1 MKLSVVMPVYN
12 EQRTLREII
21 DKVKRVDVEKEIVIV
36 DDGSGDKIRP
46 ILDSLQ
52 NPIIKIIR
60 HAANKGKGAAIRTA
74 LNYISGDACIIQ
86 DGDLEYEPQDYL
98 KLIQPIKNGQ
108 ADIVYGS
115 RFLAKKRVTTP
126 FHYLVNWFL
135 TFCTNLL
142 YGCGL
147 TDMETC
153 YKLFK
158 TNVIK
163 ELDLVS
169 DGFEIEAELT
179 VKAIKKGYRIHEVP
193 ILYRARDYHDG
204 KKIGWRDG
212 LKTIYVIFEYKFK
225 NHKTQKSGISV
236 PK

>member
-1 MKLSVVMPVYN
+1 MKLSVIMPVYN
-12 EQRTLREII
+12 EERTLREII
-21 DKVKRVDVEKEIVIV
+21 DRVSSVDIEKEIVIV
-36 DDGSGDKIRP
+36 DDASGDKTKQ
-46 ILDSLQ
+46 ILNSLQ
-52 NPIIKIIR
+52 DVSIKIIR
-60 HAANKGKGAAIRTA
+60 HASNKGKGVSIRTA
-74 LNYISGDACIIQ
+74 LDYVSGDACIIQ

-98 KLIQPIKNGQ
+98 KLIEPVRSGQ
-108 ADIVYGS
+108 AEIVYGS

-126 FHYLVNWFL
+126 FHYVVNWFL

-142 YGCGL
+142 YSCGL

-163 ELDLVS
+163 ELDLKS

-179 VKAIKKGYRIHEVP
+179 VKAIKKGHRIQEVP
-193 ILYRARDYHDG
+193 ILYHARNYHEG

-212 LKTIYVIFEYKFK
+212 TKTLYTILKFRFR
-225 NHKTQKSGISV
+225 H
-236 PK
+236 

>member
-1 MKLSVVMPVYN
+1 MKLSIIMPVYN
-12 EQRTLREII
+12 EERTLREII
-21 DKVKRVDVEKEIVIV
+21 DKIKRVDVEKEIVIV
-36 DDGSGDKIRP
+36 DDGSGDKTRQ

-52 NPIIKIIR
+52 DASIKVIR
-60 HAANKGKGAAIRTA
+60 HTCNKGKGAAIRTA
-74 LNYISGDACIIQ
+74 LNYISGDVCIIQ
-86 DGDLEYEPQDYL
+86 DGDLEYEPEDYL

-115 RFLAKKRVTTP
+115 RFLAKTKVTTP
-126 FHYLVNWFL
+126 FHYLVNRFL

-142 YGCGL
+142 FGSGL

-163 ELDLVS
+163 ELDLKS

-179 VKAIKKGYRIHEVP
+179 SKAIKKGYKILEVP
-193 ILYRARDYHDG
+193 ILYRARSYHDG

-212 LKTIYVIFEYKFK
+212 LKTLHAILKFRF
-225 NHKTQKSGISV
+225 QR
-236 PK
+236 

>member
-1 MKLSVVMPVYN
+1 MKLSVIIPVYN
-12 EQRTLREII
+12 EEKTLREII
-21 DKVKRVDVEKEIVIV
+21 DRVRTVDLEKEIVIV
-36 DDGSGDKIRP
+36 DDGSGDKTRQ

-52 NPIIKIIR
+52 DATIKVIR
-60 HAANKGKGAAIRTA
+60 HTTNKGKGAAIRTA
-74 LNYISGDACIIQ
+74 LDYISGDVCIIQ

-98 KLIQPIKNGQ
+98 KLIQPIENGQ

-115 RFLAKKRVTTP
+115 RFLSQTKVTTP

-142 YGCGL
+142 FGCGL

-163 ELDLVS
+163 GLDLKS

-179 VKAIKKGYRIHEVP
+179 AKAVRNGYKIQEIP
-193 ILYRARDYHDG
+193 ILYHARDYHEG

-212 LKTIYVIFEYKFK
+212 LKTLHALFKYKFI
-225 NHKTQKSGISV
+225 NCQS
-236 PK
+236 